1 VRYFIVAGEPSGD
14 LLGGHLIYNLKE
26 IDNDAEFHY
35 WGGDQM
41 QNAAQSAPIKH
52 VKELAFM
59 GLVEVIANL
68 PTILS
73 NFKQIKKDI
82 NDFQPDSVVLI
93 DYPGFNLRLAKW
105 LKVKNYKVIYYV
117 SPTVWA
123 WNKKRVFTIEKCVDL
138 MLCILPFEIDFYK
151 DYKVNAKYF
160 GNPIYDRISTF
171 SPDSNF
177 LAKNKISKP
186 ILAILPGSR
195 KQEILSLLP
204 TMAKSAAHFASKY
217 DIVISKMAHL
227 DIDIYNRALEGIGY
241 TFTFVEKDYQNL
253 LAHSKFAMVTSGTA
267 SLETALFGVP
277 HVVCYKMNSLSYFI
291 AKKLVDIKYISLVNL
306 ITDEPIVREL
316 IQEDCSEKNLI
327 DELTIL
333 ENKSKSM
340 YDNLFEKIGSTG
352 SNNRIAQ
359 EVYNFTSIK

>member
-14 LLGGHLIYNLKE
+14 LLGGHLIQHLKG
-26 IDNDAEFHY
+26 IDKNAQFQY

-41 QNAAQSAPIKH
+41 QLTAQSPPLKH

-59 GLVEVIANL
+59 GLVEVVANL

-73 NFKQIKKDI
+73 NFKKIKKDI
-82 NDFQPDSVVLI
+82 TEFRPDSVVLI

-105 LKVKNYKVIYYV
+105 LKAQNYKVIYYV

-160 GNPIYDRISTF
+160 GNPIYDRINTF
-171 SPDSNF
+171 SPNSNF

-204 TMAKSAAHFASKY
+204 TMAKSAAHFASRY

-227 DIDIYNRALEGIGY
+227 DIGIYNKALEGIGY

-277 HVVCYKMNSLSYFI
+277 HVVCYKMNAVSYFI
-291 AKKLVDIKYISLVNL
+291 AKRLVDIKYISLVNL
-306 ITDEPIVREL
+306 ITDKPIVREL
-316 IQEDCSEKNLI
+316 IQDDCSEKNLVE
-327 DELTIL
+327 ELTIL
-333 ENKSKSM
+333 EKKSRSM
-340 YDNLFEKIGSTG
+340 YDYLFEKIGPTG
-352 SNNRIAQ
+352 SNNRIAE
-359 EVYNFTSIK
+359 EVYKFTSTK